1 MEVFFSVV
9 FNIVA
14 IALVWKTNDTW
25 VDWGVIL
32 LQAIFL
38 FYQIYNYVENKQ
50 IMLSNISNKDKKKF
64 DIALINSCVV
74 YWYMKNMDGSYD
86 IYMDRINN
94 YLEWMESR
102 PSDRTKYNAMK
113 FVKDFINKH
122 KLTDDFL
129 REYCFNLEY
138 NNPREE
144 WNKKLRKQIMTVAEL
159 IEKLKTLPQDY
170 TVTASLQDDL
180 HCYVVTDIY
189 EHDEV
194 IHEVELS

>member
-14 IALVWKTNDTW
+14 IVLVCKTNDTW

-32 LQAIFL
+32 LQVIFL

-74 YWYMKNMDGSYD
+74 YWYMKNMDGTYD

-94 YLEWMESR
+94 YLEWMKSR

-113 FVKDFINKH
+113 FVKEFINKH
-122 KLTDDFL
+122 KLTDEFL
-129 REYCFNLEY
+129 REYCFNLEH
-138 NNPREE
+138 NNPREK
-144 WNKKLRKQIMTVAEL
+144 WNKQLRK
-159 IEKLKTLPQDY
+159 
-170 TVTASLQDDL
+170 
-180 HCYVVTDIY
+180 
-189 EHDEV
+189 
-194 IHEVELS
+194 